1 METAQKS
8 TRKIWKFE
16 VRQNSLKN
24 AIADTLHKRTIRTN
38 YVQRSFREK
47 KKKKKHPNKT
57 ADDRLVLSFFAN
69 VKVPD
74 DSGIND
80 DLSNSESESDSDFES
95 ESDSDSD

>member
-8 TRKIWKFE
+8 TRKIWKFQ

-24 AIADTLHKRTIRTN
+24 AIEDTLHHRIVRTN
-38 YVQRSFREK
+38 YIQRSFREK

-69 VKVPD
+69 VKAPN

-80 DLSNSESESDSDFES
+80 LSESESESDSDLES